1 MASYF
6 VYMVHYKSRAL
17 YTDQGAISDTD
28 IVFEL
33 LVEKGITTFRRVS
46 LDGLLSVREKVP
58 VDPDASLVQD
68 LHNTV
73 LGVVFKGAQFQQHAQ
88 CISHDNLFF
97 VEPTQVKILSVLYTM
112 LCKLFKNNCCR
123 QQRVITPRNIAF
135 VMGLVNSLFNHYSIH
150 KMF

>member
-73 LGVVFKGAQFQQHAQ
+73 LGVVFKGAQF
-88 CISHDNLFF
+88 
-97 VEPTQVKILSVLYTM
+97 
-112 LCKLFKNNCCR
+112 
-123 QQRVITPRNIAF
+123 
-135 VMGLVNSLFNHYSIH
+135 
-150 KMF
+150 